1 MRTKLWV
8 ILSDGC
14 WWRDEE
20 LNYSTLTLICV
31 ICFKGWFWFSRLIQG
46 VQRWNLT
53 GHGWVKQ
60 HFLDLS
66 DFFFLCFFAWNTEY
80 FHVSR
85 LLNSSV
91 DMNFAFF
98 ISTETVWGSSAG
110 GCNPE
115 KFRFSRLCLGEFGFF
130 SWNLGY
136 SKDQN
141 CLHSNRSPLH
151 DPRST
156 TNSIMCHLHTCCW
169 WFSVSLYFLHL

>member
-91 DMNFAFF
+91 DINFAFLF
-98 ISTETVWGSSAG
+98 QPRQFEDHRQEDVTLRSFDSHGCVWGNSDSS
-110 GCNPE
+110 PE
-115 KFRFSRLCLGEFGFF
+115 ISVTVKI
-130 SWNLGY
+130 
-136 SKDQN
+136 

>member
-91 DMNFAFF
+91 DINFAFF

-115 KFRFSRLCLGEFGFF
+115 WSFDSHGCVWGN
-130 SWNLGY
+130 SD
-136 SKDQN
+136 S
-141 CLHSNRSPLH
+141 SPE
-151 DPRST
+151 
-156 TNSIMCHLHTCCW
+156 I
-169 WFSVSLYFLHL
+169 SVTVKIKTVCIQTEVLYMTPDLLLTQ